1 MQRIAASEI
10 IEKDTPFV
18 PEYPR
23 RSLRNDHAAHFGI
36 LTPFGRNLQDIE
48 DLHFSLRFNL
58 EEKCWDLVSS
68 NLQDADP
75 PKHDRVLQ
83 LIRDFTKEKEKW
95 KGTAAELLV
104 ELKNRDPGLDLTAN
118 VLIRIMNANS
128 VMLRNFYKVSYHSL
142 PKRNNM
148 KRFSLRYLLDIVVE
162 NAVNADPSDTSD
174 MSDNIGHFALIELT
188 GSTETN

>member
-1 MQRIAASEI
+1 MISGTTGLMGCADSSFVLRKDKRLSEFA
-10 IEKDTPFV
+10 DFYGT
-18 PEYPR
+18 
-23 RSLRNDHAAHFGI
+23 
-36 LTPFGRNLQDIE
+36 GRDIE
-48 DLHFSLRFNL
+48 DLHFSLRFNP

-68 NLQDADP
+68 NLQDAEP

-83 LIRDFTKEKEKW
+83 LIRDFTKEKEEL

-148 KRFSLRYLLDIVVE
+148 KRFSLRYLFDIVVE
-162 NAVNADPSDTSD
+162 NAVNADPSDSSD
-174 MSDNIGHFALIELT
+174 MSDNIGHIALIELT
-188 GSTETN
+188 GPAETN